1 MFLDF
6 VKGQNVKR
14 LSYAASFGTDKWEF
28 TPQQTA
34 ICSPLAQKFDLV
46 TVREGSGVK
55 LCKDHLGV
63 NAVHVLDPTM
73 LLTKEDYISLIEAE
87 KGTPGSWYSL
97 LLHPRSSFEKD
108 SFYSKSLRGKRTKG
122 ISSSS

>member
-1 MFLDF
+1 M
-6 VKGQNVKR
+6 KR

-87 KGTPGSWYSL
+87 KEPQAAGTL
-97 LLHPRSSFEKD
+97 
-108 SFYSKSLRGKRTKG
+108 FYYILDPASKKTAFIKESQRQRTKG